1 MKQRLQHSLTAR
13 LLFTMSSVIL
23 IICVIF
29 LVLIQN
35 HITETVT
42 AEKKAQALQSAHL
55 IASRPDVIA
64 GIASDDPT
72 RVLQPLAL
80 AWQQQIDAA
89 FVVIGNENG
98 IRYTHPDSAKIGQ
111 SMVGGDNDA
120 ALINRQAFV
129 STTTGSMGE
138 SIRGKVPI
146 IVDEQVIGIVSVGF
160 LTKDIQQRIDDIFTS
175 WLKTSVLVALFGVL
189 AALLLALYVKRQ
201 LLGMQPTQIAKLYTA
216 YHTILEETTD
226 GIILTDDHEKIVLY
240 NTQAKALL
248 HKLQTGH
255 LLTTVLPLQLV
266 NERIIRALE
275 LPLND
280 KAIIVTK
287 MPLQQQ
293 QQRLGFLYILRPK
306 QQYEEVVNE
315 LQYVKQQARIQR
327 AKTHEFANKLHVLLG
342 LLKTNH
348 VDEAVAFITDEQQRA
363 TQTTSSS
370 MLLNA
375 LLEGKMA
382 EAAERHI
389 ELTVEGDRD
398 IMPLNDRQTE
408 ALLTA
413 LGNIV
418 QNAIEALTPLKKQPK
433 KIHVLMYQYAHE
445 LAIEI
450 HDNGEGIPLEKLPSI
465 FTLGYTT
472 KQGYDRGYGLAIS
485 QQALHFADGELFVE
499 ESDLGGACFLII
511 LKRI

>member
-72 RVLQPLAL
+72 RVLQPLTL

-98 IRYTHPDSAKIGQ
+98 IRYTHPDNAKIGQ

-146 IVDEQVIGIVSVGF
+146 MVDEQVIGVVSVGF
-160 LTKDIQQRIDDIFTS
+160 LTKDIQQRIDDTFTS

-266 NERIIRALE
+266 NERMIRALE

-287 MPLQQQ
+287 MPLQQ